1 MVQVLTVQE
10 GRVVLAPPAGVE
22 VVGATPVWVV
32 GELFEGVM
40 YYQREGEGPR
50 FHQLARVGHQAA
62 VEMVTLPPVFKHF
75 LILMYKYECGKRL
88 WVLKITCALE
98 TLPKNKNN
106 DKPFFVIF
114 KNISVIF

>member
-1 MVQVLTVQE
+1 MVQGLTVQE

-75 LILMYKYECGKRL
+75 LILMYKMNVVRGFGS
-88 WVLKITCALE
+88 LK
-98 TLPKNKNN
+98 LP
-106 DKPFFVIF
+106 VH
-114 KNISVIF
+114 

>member
-32 GELFEGVM
+32 GELSEGVM

-50 FHQLARVGHQAA
+50 FHQLARVGQAA
-62 VEMVTLPPVFKHF
+62 VEMVTLPPVFKYF
-75 LILMYKYECGKRL
+75 LILMYK
-88 WVLKITCALE
+88 
-98 TLPKNKNN
+98 
-106 DKPFFVIF
+106 
-114 KNISVIF
+114 